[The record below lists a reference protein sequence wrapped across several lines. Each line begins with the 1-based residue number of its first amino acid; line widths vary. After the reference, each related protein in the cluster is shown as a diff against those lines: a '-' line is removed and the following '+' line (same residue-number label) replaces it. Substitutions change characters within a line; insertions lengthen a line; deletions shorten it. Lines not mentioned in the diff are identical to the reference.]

1 VTGVELLRGV
11 PCLLR
16 EGRRLISR
24 ALVSW
29 LPEPMKLQ
37 IYFAAG
43 VEVSE
48 ETFACCRTGEQPDR
62 ACLHCSGPRGDWFVA
77 AVEPS
82 PYDPLPKEVVTDE
95 CDR

>member
-48 ETFACCRTGEQPDR
+48 ETFRLLQDGRTTRSSLSALFR
-62 ACLHCSGPRGDWFVA
+62 APW
-77 AVEPS
+77 
-82 PYDPLPKEVVTDE
+82 
-95 CDR
+95 